1 MIDVD
6 EQNIPLI
13 LEQNGTIITYI
24 IDNQII
30 GTKSYAGV
38 YTYPYRAYSLLLEL
52 ATNKHSRKAIP
63 KELLSSLDLS
73 SNVPAFF
80 SKDYL
85 IGEMD
90 QQYGSHCISLEMT
103 IDESVSQSIQLINIQ
118 HINGNSKTNFA
129 YEPRLTPLHAFFIF
143 ANILANNRS
152 TLYRHLLKE
161 FHLAD
166 FEHLKVQEDIVD
178 FERGRLQSIG
188 PIYSDLNEF
197 SFQYIKFLKTNLLK
211 KTISPEEILYTSG
224 AKTLAFLG
232 YLPIVESYL
241 GEVKNKLKTQKL
253 TFHKQVLFHTFR
265 SSFIRDFDENWK
277 KHHDEDAFFLSMF
290 ERDVAKEFPEL
301 NE

>member
-1 MIDVD
+1 
-6 EQNIPLI
+6 
-13 LEQNGTIITYI
+13 LERNGQIITYI
-24 IDNQII
+24 IDNQVFGTKRYI
-30 GTKSYAGV
+30 GTEA
-38 YTYPYRAYSLLLEL
+38 YPYRAYHLLLEL
-52 ATNKHSRKAIP
+52 ATHEHTRKAIP
-63 KELLSSLDLS
+63 KELLSSLDLN

-90 QQYGSHCISLEMT
+90 QQYSSHCVSLDMS
-103 IDESVSQSIQLINIQ
+103 IDETVSQSIQLTNIQ
-118 HINGNSKTNFA
+118 YLHGPSKIILPA
-129 YEPRLTPLHAFFIF
+129 EPRLTPRHAFFLF

-166 FEHLKVQEDIVD
+166 FEQLKVQEDIVD

-188 PIYSDLNEF
+188 PIYSDLSEF

-211 KTISPEEILYTSG
+211 QTISPEKILYTSG

-241 GEVKNKLKTQKL
+241 AEVKNKLKTQKL
-253 TFHKQVLFHTFR
+253 TYHQQVLLHTFR
-265 SSFIRDFDENWK
+265 SSFTRDFDENWK
-277 KHHDEDAFFLSMF
+277 KYYEEDAFFMSLF
-290 ERDVAKEFPEL
+290 EQDVAKEFPEL